1 MDPTERTT
9 IGRGVEVTRL
19 ALGTVPIAGL
29 YEAVSEEQ
37 AQATLERA
45 WSLGVR
51 FFDTAPL
58 YGYGLGEQ
66 RLGRFL
72 AGVPRDEAVVSTKV
86 GRLLREQPTGAV
98 DAAGRS
104 NWADPPDL
112 HVVWDFSYDGAR
124 RSFEES
130 LERLGLDRV
139 EIVLIHDP
147 DDAYDEALS
156 GAYRALDELRSQGV
170 IGAVGC
176 GMNQSAML
184 TRLAQEGDFDCF
196 LLAGRY
202 TLLDQSGLADLL
214 PVALE
219 RGVRIVAG
227 GVFNSGILGDPRGH
241 ATFNYAPA
249 DRAWVDKAL
258 AIEAVCERHGVPLQ
272 AAALQFPLSHPA
284 VAVVLTG
291 VRSPAEI
298 EQNER
303 LFRHPIPDELWAE
316 LRAEGLL
323 PAAVAA

>member
-1 MDPTERTT
+1 VT
-9 IGRGVEVTRL
+9 IGRGAEVTRL
-19 ALGTVPIAGL
+19 ALGTVPISGL
-29 YEAVSEEQ
+29 YDPVSEEQ

-45 WSLGVR
+45 WSLGLR

-58 YGYGLGEQ
+58 YGYGLGEE

-72 AGVPRDEAVVSTKV
+72 RGVPREQAVVSTKV
-86 GRLLREQPTGAV
+86 GRLLRCDAAANV
-98 DAAGRS
+98 DAAALGTF
-104 NWADPPDL
+104 AGAGDL
-112 HVVWDFSYDGAR
+112 QPVWDFSYDGAR
-124 RSFEES
+124 RSLEES
-130 LERLGLDRV
+130 LERLGVDRV

-147 DDAYDEALS
+147 DEAYDEALA
-156 GAYRALDELRSQGV
+156 GAYRALDELRAQGV
-170 IGAVGC
+170 MEAVGC

-184 TRLAQEGDFDCF
+184 ARLAQEGDFDCF

-202 TLLDQSGLADLL
+202 TLLDQSALADLL

-219 RGVRIVAG
+219 RGVKIVAG
-227 GVFNSGILGDPRGH
+227 GVFNSGILGDPRGR

-291 VRSPAEI
+291 VRSPEEM

-303 LFRHPIPDELWAE
+303 LFRHPIPDALWAE
-316 LRAEGLL
+316 LQAEGLISEQVLL
-323 PAAVAA
+323 PTSR